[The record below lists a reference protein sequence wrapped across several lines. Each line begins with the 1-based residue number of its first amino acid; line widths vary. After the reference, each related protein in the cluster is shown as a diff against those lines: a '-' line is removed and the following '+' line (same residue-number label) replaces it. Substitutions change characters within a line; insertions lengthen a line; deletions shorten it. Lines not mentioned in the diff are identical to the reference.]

1 MPFTHKYPYTDMHE
15 LNIDWLLERI
25 TTYEQTVKDLQDEFA
40 KIHIVSEEYIQQ
52 MIDRAIAAED
62 YEVINKLEQLK
73 QQLTSEYKTYVSQ
86 QINSLKNYVDIQDN
100 IGINISKSYTDSAE
114 ARAKLY
120 TDDKLINYTYMY
132 SPITGEYMDVRDV
145 VNQMVTYFHSQNA
158 LMASEYDV
166 MELTASA
173 YDAEQLTA
181 YDYDFNGKNLLP

>member
-1 MPFTHKYPYTDMHE
+1 MTFIHKYPYTDMHE

-25 TTYEQTVKDLQDEFA
+25 TTYEQTVKNLQDEFA

-52 MIDRAIAAED
+52 MIDSAIEAED

-73 QQLTSEYKTYVSQ
+73 QHITSEYKTYVSQ

-100 IGINISKSYTDSAE
+100 IILNTSKAYTDSAE
-114 ARAKLY
+114 ARMKQY

-173 YDAEQLTA
+173 YDAEQITA